1 MSKTQPLYTRDIELL
16 EAGVNKVE
24 TQTVGNQTWSR
35 ENLCVESYHEE
46 ILYYTTRWDAL
57 CPYIDVT
64 PEMMQMAKKPFI
76 WIIISKFFYIL
87 ICF

>member
-46 ILYYTTRWDAL
+46 ILYYTTRWDAFWGAATNGFSRPSTL
-57 CPYIDVT
+57 KSTSLPA
-64 PEMMQMAKKPFI
+64 PR
-76 WIIISKFFYIL
+76 
-87 ICF
+87 